1 MRKEIKYEITYK
13 EYKYI
18 KQILDMSMKIDIHAD
33 EKGNYN
39 VRSIYFDNHLHEIRN
54 DKNND
59 INSVKKYR
67 IRMYNNDESTIL
79 LERKT
84 NENGYIQKVQ
94 EKIEKKDVINI
105 LNGNYK
111 EIAEDKESL
120 KTELYLKMILR
131 YYRPAV
137 IIAYTRTAYRDDVS
151 KASVTIDQ
159 NIKSTSDCSK
169 FFEGIDTKS
178 ENKYILE
185 VKYEKI
191 LPEYIKS
198 IIASIENKRKTRAK
212 FITQIEKYKY
222 EE

>member
-1 MRKEIKYEITYK
+1 M
-13 EYKYI
+13 
-18 KQILDMSMKIDIHAD
+18 
-33 EKGNYN
+33 
-39 VRSIYFDNHLHEIRN
+39 
-54 DKNND
+54 
-59 INSVKKYR
+59 
-67 IRMYNNDESTIL
+67 
-79 LERKT
+79 
-84 NENGYIQKVQ
+84 
-94 EKIEKKDVINI
+94 
-105 LNGNYK
+105 
-111 EIAEDKESL
+111 
-120 KTELYLKMILR
+120 
-131 YYRPAV
+131 
-137 IIAYTRTAYRDDVS
+137 
-151 KASVTIDQ
+151 TIDQ